1 MAETTTPPA
10 AAAPEQAEG
19 GQEQAEE
26 IDVQQLA
33 DKVFQLLM
41 ADLRLERA
49 RLGRT
54 AQITGRGIQ

>member
-10 AAAPEQAEG
+10 AAPSEQAEA

-49 RLGRT
+49 RRGRT
-54 AQITGRGIQ
+54 TQITGRGIQ